1 MINHV
6 FQNMVLSED
15 KHLILSRF
23 SEEELYGYIPHDI
36 FLSFEDRLV
45 EEDRSVFLN
54 HVSQKDH
61 QWFFVHLKDTHE
73 IIAMKY
79 QYQNMEGMHF
89 LVAKGS
95 TLLETSEKDENL
107 VECYAGLAS
116 IYGDVYFM
124 LDAKRDY
131 VFVQNGGVAEI
142 KPGTYT
148 VDEFRQLLTAHVKAG
163 QKDEMASMIDDMI
176 LNVSRGSHIF
186 EGNLVDSD
194 AKVLNTI
201 INFCTITHHDHS
213 VSVIGNIHAERERF
227 AEDSK
232 AILER
237 DGLTGLYSKK
247 EIEKIA
253 RQLTLTKDGR
263 AFTIGIIDV
272 DFFKNVNDT
281 YGHATGDVVLQ
292 KVGLIIQTE
301 IGSSGYAGRFGG
313 DEFFVI
319 INTVDEKKLR
329 LLFSSIHTQ
338 VSNAFPTYGPGA
350 GRLTLS
356 IGSACY
362 PANSAEY
369 DSLFFLAD
377 HCLYIAKKK
386 GRDRYVIY
394 TPAKHG
400 TVEEIMRSG
409 LNSEQVANR
418 EDQDPAEM
426 LINMY
431 YRYEYGEKPSLETIL
446 KEFCASNNVQ
456 NVMIATGSPFR
467 ITHVQTTSGINE
479 IEKVE
484 QLSQLLNT
492 SPIVKDTKDFML
504 VSSIDYVGQADPALK
519 ECLQSLD
526 IESFVLLRFK
536 DMHDQDAL
544 FLMASVGKKQK
555 WSSLYIK
562 YYRIFTNLLK
572 MYEL

>member
-23 SEEELYGYIPHDI
+23 SEEELYGYIHRDM
-36 FLSFEDRLV
+36 FLSFEDRLI
-45 EEDRSVFLN
+45 EEDRSVFLD
-54 HVSQKDH
+54 HVNQKDH
-61 QWFFVHLKDTHE
+61 QWFFVHLNDTHD
-73 IIAMKY
+73 IIALKY
-79 QYQNMEGMHF
+79 QYKNMEGIHF
-89 LVAKGS
+89 LVAKGT

-131 VFVQNGGVAEI
+131 VYVQNGGVAQI
-142 KPGTYT
+142 KPGIYT
-148 VDEFRQLLTAHVKAG
+148 VDEFKQILSMHVKEN
-163 QKDEMASMIDDMI
+163 QKEEMSSMFDDMI
-176 LNVSRGSHIF
+176 LNVSRGCHTF
-186 EGNLVDSD
+186 EGNLVDND
-194 AKVLNTI
+194 DKVLNTI

-213 VSVIGNIHAERERF
+213 VSAIGNIHAERERTVSE
-227 AEDSK
+227 ASTM
-232 AILER
+232 ER

-253 RQLTLTKDGR
+253 RSLTLTKDGR

-281 YGHATGDVVLQ
+281 YGHATGDAVLQ

-301 IGSSGYAGRFGG
+301 VGSSGYAGRFGG

-319 INTVDEKKLR
+319 INTVDEKNLR

-362 PANSAEY
+362 PVNSTEY

-409 LNSEQVANR
+409 LNSQQIANR

-446 KEFCASNNVQ
+446 KEFCVSNNVQ
-456 NVMIATGSPFR
+456 DVMIATGSPFR
-467 ITHVQTTSGINE
+467 ITHVQTTSGVNE

-484 QLSQLLNT
+484 QLSELLNT

-504 VSSIDYVGQADPALK
+504 VSSVDYVGLADPALK
-519 ECLQSLD
+519 ECLQGMN

-572 MYEL
+572 KYDL